1 MTAAHPARPGRHPG
15 ESRAA
20 SQRPEPQRLESQRLE
35 PQCREA
41 APEQGVALLDPQG
54 RVLGWNEAAARL
66 LGWPAGALPGR
77 PLASCFP
84 PEAGLAGRAER
95 LLRQAL
101 DGAGQAQAEF
111 WLRRR
116 DGAGRLCGLTLSPLR
131 DAAGAVLGLAL
142 TIRDLGAGHVPEAA
156 LHASEAQLAGIMRY
170 SAVGMALIGLDGAWL
185 EVNRA
190 VCELLGYTREELT
203 SLTFQSLTHAADL
216 AADLAQVR
224 AMLAGRIDSYR
235 MEKRY
240 RRRDGTLVWGLLSV
254 SLARDPAGRPQHFIA
269 QIQDIDRL
277 KRAEAAL
284 HEERDR
290 LQVTLGSIGDGV
302 ITTDAQGFV
311 TFLNPVAEAMTGWPL
326 DQALGRPIE
335 AVFDIVA
342 PQTALPLDNPVRQA
356 LAEQRV
362 LHLHQQALLGRAV
375 PGRAAGE
382 AAAEAPPRRLDIQHS
397 AAPIRDKAGRVIG
410 AVLVFQDVSALRSMQ
425 RELEFSALHD
435 ALTGLP
441 NRRKFEAVLV
451 EAVESARERGLEH
464 ALCFIDL
471 DRFKIVNDTAGHA
484 AGDALL
490 RAVAGLLSQELRPQ
504 DLVARLGG
512 DEFAIILFDRPA
524 ERAMAELDRLR
535 FAIAAVP
542 FLWEGH
548 AYPMTASMGV
558 AAITAASGTRNT
570 VMKQADVAC
579 YAAKHAG
586 RNRIIAYAPDAREGA
601 DRHREIIMAAEL
613 REALREGRF
622 RLHAQRILA
631 IRPGGHT
638 HHELLLRLVARD
650 GSLVPPA
657 LFIPVAE
664 RYDLMAEL
672 DRWVLAEVLQRRA
685 PALAAVPDLALA
697 LNISANSLNEPGFL
711 AFFLGL
717 LEASPLSPAMLTL
730 EITETA
736 LVANIEQ
743 ARGIIDRIRAQG
755 CRVALDDFGAGLSSF
770 GYLRAFRVDGLKID
784 GTFIRNLPDSP
795 IDLAIVRSITR
806 IAREIGAMT
815 VAEFVEDVAILDLLA
830 GIGVDCAQG
839 HAIGRPQELD
849 LLLPQWLAAGSAGG
863 GRAAAPGPARPR
875 RPGGGIAANLA

>member
-1 MTAAHPARPGRHPG
+1 MTAADQARPDRRGP
-15 ESRAA
+15 AA
-20 SQRPEPQRLESQRLE
+20 LSPLAE
-35 PQCREA
+35 
-41 APEQGVALLDPQG
+41 GVQDEGIALLDPQG
-54 RVLGWNEAAARL
+54 RVLSWNAGAALL
-66 LGWPAGALPGR
+66 LGWPADDMPGR
-77 PLASCFP
+77 PFAACLP
-84 PEAGLAGRAER
+84 PEAAPEK

-101 DGAGQAQAEF
+101 GEAGQARGEA

-116 DGAGRLCGLTLSPLR
+116 DGVKRLCAIGLAVLRDGAGTVLGLGLTL
-131 DAAGAVLGLAL
+131 
-142 TIRDLGAGHVPEAA
+142 RDLTAGRARETA
-156 LHASEAQLAGIMRY
+156 LRESEAQLASIMRH
-170 SAVGMALIGLDGAWL
+170 STVGMALVGLDGAWL
-185 EVNRA
+185 QVNRA
-190 VCELLGYTREELT
+190 VCDLLGYTRSELT
-203 SLTFQSLTHAADL
+203 ALTFQAITHPADL
-216 AADLAQVR
+216 DADLAQ
-224 AMLAGRIDSYR
+224 AEALLAGRVDSYR
-235 MEKRY
+235 LEKRY
-240 RRRDGTLVWGLLSV
+240 RRRDGSLVWGLLSV
-254 SLARDPAGRPQHFIA
+254 SLARDAAGRPQHFIS

-311 TFLNPVAEAMTGWPL
+311 SFLNPVAEAMTGWRL
-326 DQALGRPIE
+326 EQALGRPIE
-335 AVFDIVA
+335 TVFDIVD
-342 PQTALPLDNPVRQA
+342 PQTGLPLDNPVRQA

-362 LHLHQQALLGRAV
+362 FHLQQQAMLGHV
-375 PGRAAGE
+375 GEGRDD
-382 AAAEAPPRRLDIQHS
+382 PPRRVDIQDS
-397 AAPIRDKAGRVIG
+397 AAPIRDKAGAVIG
-410 AVLVFQDVSALRSMQ
+410 AVLVFQDVSSLRNMQ

-451 EAVESARERGLEH
+451 EAVDSARERGLEH

-490 RAVAGLLSQELRPQ
+490 RVVAGLLCRELKPN

-512 DEFAIILFDRPA
+512 DEFAIILFDRKA
-524 ERAMAELDRLR
+524 EVAMAELDQLLH
-535 FAIAAVP
+535 AIAAQP
-542 FLWEGH
+542 FLWEGR

-558 AAITAASGTRNT
+558 VPVTAGSETRNT

-586 RNRIIAYAPDAREGA
+586 RNRIIAYAQDAKEGA
-601 DRHREIIMAAEL
+601 ARHREIIMAAEL
-613 REALREGRF
+613 REALRENRF
-622 RLHAQRILA
+622 RLHAQRIAA
-631 IRPGGHT
+631 IRPGGHA

-650 GSLVPPA
+650 GSLVSPA

-664 RYDLMAEL
+664 RYDLMAEI

-697 LNISANSLNEPGFL
+697 INISANSLNEPGFL

-717 LEASPLSPAMLTL
+717 LEASALPPAALTL

-736 LVANIEQ
+736 LVNNIDQ

-770 GYLRAFRVDGLKID
+770 GYLRAFRVDCLKID

-806 IAREIGAMT
+806 IAREIGAAT
-815 VAEFVEDVAILDLLA
+815 VAEFVENAAILDLLA

-839 HAIGRPQELD
+839 YAIDRPQELD
-849 LLLPQWLAAGSAGG
+849 VLLPQWLAAGTAGG
-863 GRAAAPGPARPR
+863 RWHSP
-875 RPGGGIAANLA
+875 